1 MSDGIFSGME
11 KIQKNI
17 NGLVAKQYELT
28 ELRICELYELAGEM
42 LSYAS
47 VMRNNELR
55 LCEALSLIGEELN
68 SCELSPPRPK
78 NSLPENES
86 RLAYAAHT
94 ADVLDKAVL
103 AELFCERSDDYGV
116 KVSESEI
123 LESTPRDNS
132 FVYVKNA
139 YSDEAYEVLTENA
152 VGARV
157 KYVNSTREAAVAIFE
172 GNATYCI
179 LPLEEHSVRIASVSE
194 LMAAYD
200 LKINRVTSVFG
211 FDGTADM
218 KYAMLSHSYA
228 VPSREAGDD
237 RYLEIRHSV
246 KSPSALSDIIFAA
259 SAYGHKIYRVNTVS
273 ALEDGEQRLYY
284 SLVLR
289 DDERD
294 FSAMLVYLSL
304 FSPDTAIV
312 GMYKNL
318 E

>member
-1 MSDGIFSGME
+1 MADGFFFGRE
-11 KIQKNI
+11 KIQN
-17 NGLVAKQYELT
+17 NLNSLTAKQYGLT
-28 ELRICELYELAGEM
+28 ELRICELEVLAGEM
-42 LSYAS
+42 LSYAADMS
-47 VMRNNELR
+47 KNELR
-55 LCEALSLIGEELN
+55 LSEALPLISEEIRSEEFSLPELEN
-68 SCELSPPRPK
+68 
-78 NSLPENES
+78 NLPENES
-86 RLAYAAHT
+86 RLAYAAHIT
-94 ADVLDKAVL
+94 DVLDKAML
-103 AELFCERSDDYGV
+103 SELFCERSVNYGV
-116 KVSESEI
+116 SVSEAEI
-123 LESTPRDNS
+123 LESSFGDDS

-139 YSDEAYEVLTENA
+139 YSDEAYEVLTES
-152 VGARV
+152 VRGARV
-157 KYVNSTREAAVAIFE
+157 KYVNSSREAAIAVSE

-194 LMAAYD
+194 LIAAYD

-237 RYLEIRHSV
+237 RYLEIRHSA
-246 KSPSALSDIIFAA
+246 KSHSALSDIIFAA
-259 SAYGHKIYRVNTVS
+259 AAYGHKIYRVNTAS
-273 ALEDGEQRLYY
+273 ALEDGEERLYY

-304 FSPDTAIV
+304 FSPETVVV